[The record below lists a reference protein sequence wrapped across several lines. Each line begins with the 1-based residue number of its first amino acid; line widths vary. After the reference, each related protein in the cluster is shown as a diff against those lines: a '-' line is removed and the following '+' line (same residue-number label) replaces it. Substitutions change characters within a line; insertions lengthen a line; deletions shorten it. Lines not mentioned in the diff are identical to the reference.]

1 MILRGS
7 LFRKYAILFVA
18 LVSGALLVSGLLE
31 TYFSYRENRDA
42 LVALEQEKALGAA
55 ATIAQF
61 VKAVEQQIGW
71 TTQPPIVAP
80 AAAMEQRRSDYFR
93 LLRQVLAVTE
103 VSYIDPHGL
112 EQLRVSRLAMDVVGS
127 KTDYS
132 QDPRFLQPKAGRA
145 YFSPVYF
152 RKESEPYMTI
162 ALAGSGKESGVTAA
176 EVNLKFIWDVV
187 SQIRVGR
194 EGRAYVVDA
203 RGALIA
209 HPDISLVLKK
219 TDLSGLAQ
227 VREALRVGKTGV
239 ARPLTAKD
247 LEGHSVL
254 AASAPVAPLGW
265 SVLIEQPWAEVV
277 EPLRASALRT
287 GGLALFGVI
296 LAVLGSLILAR
307 RMSRPIQALQEGA
320 ARIGAGDLSH
330 RLEVTTGDEIEAL
343 AEQFNTMTAQL
354 RESYANLEHKVEER
368 TRELTE
374 ALEQQTA
381 TSEIL
386 GVISSSP
393 TDVQPVFEVIVERAV
408 RLCGG
413 RFGRVYRY
421 DGNLIHVVARH
432 GVSAAGAEELQ
443 RVFPRPATADT
454 IVGRVITTRQA
465 AYVTDIER
473 AEGVPLL
480 SRQMIEALGTR
491 SQVTVP
497 MLRAGEPIGAMTIGW
512 AEPDGFGEQQIALL
526 QTFANQAV
534 IAIEN
539 VRLFKELEARNSDL
553 TETLEQQTA
562 TAEILRVI
570 SSSQTDVQPVF
581 ETIAENSLR
590 LCDATFSTVFRF
602 DGELV
607 HLEALRNTTPEGADA
622 IRNAFPMPPSRGGAS
637 ARCILTRSIVHISDV
652 REDPDYVLLGLAET
666 NKFRS
671 ILSVPMLRDGNPIGA
686 ITVAAPR
693 AVPFP
698 DKQVEV
704 LKTFADQAV
713 IAVENT
719 RLFNEIQD
727 KTHQLEVAN
736 RHKSEFLA
744 NMSHELRTPL
754 NAVIGFSEVL
764 LERMFGEVNPKQE
777 EYLNDILS
785 SGKHLLSLINDILD
799 LSKIEAGRMELES
812 QPFDLPAA
820 LDNALTLIR
829 ERAARHGLRL
839 EVTVD
844 PGLGEVKGEERKV
857 KQVLLNLLSN
867 AVKFTPEGGKIS
879 LSASLN
885 DGMAEISVTDTG
897 VGIAREDQ
905 EAIFEE
911 FRQVGSDYARKREG
925 TGLGLALARR
935 LVALH
940 GGKLW
945 VESEPGKGSTFTFTL
960 PVSGHGG

>member
-421 DGNLIHVVARH
+421 DGDLIHVVARH

-443 RVFPRPATADT
+443 RVFPRPATEDT

-465 AYVTDIER
+465 AYVTDIDR
-473 AEGVPLL
+473 AEGIPLL

-637 ARCILTRSIVHISDV
+637 ARCILTRSVVHISDV

-885 DGMAEISVTDTG
+885 DGMAEISVADTG
-897 VGIAREDQ
+897 VGIAPEDQ